1 MWRGWG
7 TGNLRWGEPG
17 FQEQTPR
24 LRGPAQPFLPPG
36 RRDAADPRRGPRG
49 IADATYLEFEE
60 FQ

>member
-1 MWRGWG
+1 M
-7 TGNLRWGEPG
+7 RWGEPG